1 MILLVAFI
9 HGVFV
14 TLFFLFERYME
25 AGIIGLFFLLF
36 LIKIIPPIDILK
48 KPQFLKKEVSPK
60 ESLYQSIYFSS

>member
-1 MILLVAFI
+1 
-9 HGVFV
+9 
-14 TLFFLFERYME
+14 ME